1 MIDLYERKKTRHTY
15 VWQFRF
21 DIRKKSILQ
30 DVHFVTVVSN
40 KGKAWAYQQAY
51 EEVRKLGIWGVMAHY
66 EDPKKWSQVFDDI
79 LDIRDTG
86 IQLAYGYPKRTKTR
100 EEVKV

>member
-1 MIDLYERKKTRHTY
+1 MIDPYERKETRHPY

-100 EEVKV
+100 EGVKV

>member
-1 MIDLYERKKTRHTY
+1 
-15 VWQFRF
+15 
-21 DIRKKSILQ
+21 
-30 DVHFVTVVSN
+30 
-40 KGKAWAYQQAY
+40 
-51 EEVRKLGIWGVMAHY
+51 MAHY

-100 EEVKV
+100 EGVKV

>member
-1 MIDLYERKKTRHTY
+1 MIDLYERKETRHTY

-51 EEVRKLGIWGVMAHY
+51 KEVRKLGIWGVMAHY

-100 EEVKV
+100 EGVKV

>member
-1 MIDLYERKKTRHTY
+1 MIDLYGRKETRHTY

-30 DVHFVTVVSN
+30 DVHFVTVVSD
-40 KGKAWAYQQAY
+40 KGKSWAYEQAY
-51 EEVRKLGIWGVMAHY
+51 EEVRKLGIWGVMAFY
-66 EDPKKWSQVFDDI
+66 KDPKQWSKVFDDI